1 MQLREEKTMTTERWN
16 DEKLDHLADIVKGLT
31 EKLEET
37 SNIANSN
44 ARVIQALADAMAE
57 AAEERRAAAAERR
70 EMLQLIVQQQS
81 EIRGMQ
87 TENHRM
93 WEILLDRRNQGDNP
107 NT

>member
-1 MQLREEKTMTTERWN
+1 MTTERWN
-16 DEKLDHLADIVKGLT
+16 DEKLDYLADIVKGLT

-37 SNIANSN
+37 TNIANSN

-70 EMLQLIVQQQS
+70 AAAAERQEMLQLIVQQQS

-93 WEILLDRRNQGDNP
+93 WEMLLDQRNQGDNP
-107 NT
+107 DT